1 MLAYPQMNV
10 SKSESHDQQSASWVT
25 GLELLNQSQ
34 LRGFERIGCG
44 TCAAACFPDASQ
56 AVVQLAADQISF
68 LFLFDD
74 LYPEGTFR
82 LDPNGLRAALR
93 PYADL
98 VSGRPGAVMP
108 ATAYA
113 RALNDL
119 VQRAVASAPAFWRA
133 RYAKSFEAY
142 CEGCVLEAE
151 ARLEGVAPSLQA
163 YLEVRRG
170 SIGMSPMFDLME
182 LTHGVFLTDEEF
194 ETPVVTRLREL
205 GADLSA
211 LVNDLSSLEKEE
223 AVGDVCNAVIV
234 LQASLGCGR
243 NEALDAVATL
253 HNTLLA
259 ELETLEKQLGNTRH
273 GSAMALYAR
282 SIRQWVHGH
291 YGWILSSR
299 RYAPARSIA
308 A

>member
-1 MLAYPQMNV
+1 MLTYPPLDV
-10 SKSESHDQQSASWVT
+10 SKSEFHDQQSSSWVT
-25 GLELLNQSQ
+25 ALELLNPSQ
-34 LRGFERIGCG
+34 LRSFERIGCG
-44 TCAAACFPDASQ
+44 TCAAACFPDASK

-82 LDPNGLRAALR
+82 HDPSGLRAALR
-93 PYADL
+93 PYADI
-98 VSGRPGAVMP
+98 VADTMGAVVP
-108 ATAYA
+108 GTAYA

-119 VQRAVASAPAFWRA
+119 AQRASASAPAFWRT

-163 YLEVRRG
+163 YLALRRG

-194 ETPVVTRLREL
+194 ATPVVTRLREL

-234 LQASLGCGR
+234 LQASLECGR
-243 NEALDAVATL
+243 DEALDAVASL
-253 HNTLLA
+253 HNQLLA
-259 ELETLEKQLGNTRH
+259 ELESLEKHLGNTRP

-299 RYAPARSIA
+299 RYAPAQTFVA
-308 A
+308 